1 MKEITLDIGVRIPHR
16 DTAFMDS
23 IMQSHIADS
32 GLESTGDVYF
42 QDNAPLEHSEC
53 KISDD
58 EFYAF
63 LGEFGIKREEL
74 DEW

>member
-1 MKEITLDIGVRIPHR
+1 MKEITLDIGVSIPYR

-42 QDNAPLEHSEC
+42 QDNAPLEHNEC

-58 EFYAF
+58 EFYA
-63 LGEFGIKREEL
+63 LLQEFGIER
-74 DEW
+74 DEFES

>member
-1 MKEITLDIGVRIPHR
+1 MKEITLDIGVSIPHR

-23 IMQSHIADS
+23 IMQSYIADS

-42 QDNAPLEHSEC
+42 QDNVPLEHSEC

-63 LGEFGIKREEL
+63 LGEFGIERNEL
-74 DEW
+74 E

>member
-23 IMQSHIADS
+23 IRQSYIADS

-42 QDNAPLEHSEC
+42 QDNVPLVCNKH
-53 KISDD
+53 KMSDD
-58 EFYAF
+58 EFYA
-63 LGEFGIKREEL
+63 LLQEFGIERNEL
-74 DEW
+74 E